1 MTSILKVTEIQD
13 PTNSNSAA
21 TIGSDGLFKA
31 RTCAF
36 RMYPNAAQSL
46 AHGTV
51 TVLTFTNTSFD
62 SDNLVDLSNNK
73 VVITAATAGLWY
85 LDVTF
90 RMSNTVA
97 YRQTTQILVNGSAI
111 VQGEQG
117 FYSQT
122 TGAYPSCNAHTLHEL
137 SSGDEI
143 TFTGYQAYGSARNTY
158 VNGGL
163 STFAQGYRIGMI

>member
-13 PTNSNSAA
+13 PTNSNTAA

-51 TVLTFTNTSFD
+51 TVLNFTNTSFD

-163 STFAQGYRIGMI
+163 STFAQGYRIGVI